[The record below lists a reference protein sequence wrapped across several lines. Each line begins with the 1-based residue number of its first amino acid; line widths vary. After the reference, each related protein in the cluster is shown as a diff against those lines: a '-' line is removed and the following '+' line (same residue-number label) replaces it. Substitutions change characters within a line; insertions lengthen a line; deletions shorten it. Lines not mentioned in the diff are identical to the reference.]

1 MEEQST
7 ILETL
12 RAVAAPPYKSAA
24 AAFEQWWR
32 NSVAR
37 QGRGGLTRK
46 QVAEMAYGA
55 GVMLGSEFPALA
67 KSDYVP
73 DEQALETLAELKER
87 VEREYTKEQPVK
99 GASDG

>member
-12 RAVAAPPYKSAA
+12 RAVAAPPYKTADE
-24 AAFEQWWR
+24 AFEQWWR
-32 NSVAR
+32 NSAAHQQRVL
-37 QGRGGLTRK
+37 LTRK

-67 KSDYVP
+67 KSDYVS
-73 DEQALETLAELKER
+73 DEKALETLAELKER
-87 VEREYTKEQPVK
+87 VEREYKEPT
-99 GASDG
+99 S